1 MLAIRAAK
9 VIAVAAVALFA
20 TLVAFGNITDYNTNF
35 AFVQHVLSMDTIFP
49 FSTIKYRA
57 ISDPALHRA
66 AYALIIAAELAIA
79 ALCWVGAAM
88 LARRIRADAFAFN
101 RAKAFSKAP
110 EPGLIGGVVP
120 IAYGG
125 IAMLTDYVTADQRV
139 IACSNQDVVYGP
151 GFLSLDKERSLGE
164 VHNLVKDPARAGQL
178 AALRKR
184 FAELK
189 AAAR

>member
-66 AYALIIAAELAIA
+66 AYALIIAA
-79 ALCWVGAAM
+79 
-88 LARRIRADAFAFN
+88 
-101 RAKAFSKAP
+101 
-110 EPGLIGGVVP
+110 
-120 IAYGG
+120 
-125 IAMLTDYVTADQRV
+125 
-139 IACSNQDVVYGP
+139 
-151 GFLSLDKERSLGE
+151 
-164 VHNLVKDPARAGQL
+164 
-178 AALRKR
+178 
-184 FAELK
+184 
-189 AAAR
+189 